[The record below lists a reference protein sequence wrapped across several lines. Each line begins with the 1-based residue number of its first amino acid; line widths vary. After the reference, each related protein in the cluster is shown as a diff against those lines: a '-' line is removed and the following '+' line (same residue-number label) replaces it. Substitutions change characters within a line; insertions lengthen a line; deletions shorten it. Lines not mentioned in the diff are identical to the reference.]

1 MAIAD
6 GWAAATQELVLQ
18 LRGEYEACM
27 LRHENL

>member
-18 LRGEYEACM
+18 PRGEYKACM
-27 LRHENL
+27 LS